1 MVNCITLQPGLSL
14 YIKRFGQHIC
24 VRYCHLLC
32 FSLAFSKLNQIIIV
46 LLFHHTAGR
55 NSLASVVKFGLFSLI
70 YCNVIDTILLCYKQ
84 VTEMCS
90 WVPVFCPYNKTWSI
104 NTTKYNHLCLKW
116 VSTICH
122 KHIRIVSLQVIIS
135 LSGRKLLSKVLF
147 PGISNK
153 FSIHLYLVGC
163 DREISQ
169 CVINNCI
176 GLSLT
181 S

>member
-1 MVNCITLQPGLSL
+1 MYFYFIILQDEILLLQWSSL
-14 YIKRFGQHIC
+14 
-24 VRYCHLLC
+24 VC
-32 FSLAFSKLNQIIIV
+32 FHWSTVMSLTQ
-46 LLFHHTAGR
+46 
-55 NSLASVVKFGLFSLI
+55 
-70 YCNVIDTILLCYKQ
+70 LLCYKQ
-84 VTEMCS
+84 VTETCS
-90 WVPVFCPYNKTWSI
+90 WVPVFCPYNKTCSI
-104 NTTKYNHLCLKW
+104 NTTNYNHLCLKW